1 MKLSN
6 TSTHALRILSFMAR
20 EPLLLYLAKYL
31 VEQLGISDKYLR
43 RLMTQLTK
51 SGFIKSVQGRVGG
64 YSSAKAPSQIA
75 SVDIIESVAGTK
87 NMADV
92 CWDLMPVRM
101 KILV

>member
-1 MKLSN
+1 
-6 TSTHALRILSFMAR
+6 
-20 EPLLLYLAKYL
+20 
-31 VEQLGISDKYLR
+31 
-43 RLMTQLTK
+43 
-51 SGFIKSVQGRVGG
+51 VGG

-92 CWDLMPVRM
+92 RWDLMPVRM